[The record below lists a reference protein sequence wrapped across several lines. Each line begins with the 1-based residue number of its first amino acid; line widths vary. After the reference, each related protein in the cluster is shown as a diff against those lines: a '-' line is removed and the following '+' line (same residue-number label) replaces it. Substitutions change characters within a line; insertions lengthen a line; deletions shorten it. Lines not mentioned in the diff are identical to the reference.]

1 MGGGG
6 GSNFENELR
15 LEQQKIMIQQVMFK
29 LTELS
34 FEKCVTKPSSSLSS
48 SEKACIEAVA
58 TKYIDASE
66 FVVGQFS
73 GQR

>member
-58 TKYIDASE
+58 NKYIDASE